1 MSWERTSK
9 NRTRIRSTERGV
21 IISNQLIRS
30 TKYGNCTRI
39 HSELYLCAGGANP
52 HGQIMRRAR
61 LGQARFVVDRR
72 GERQIVIME
81 IKDLLK
87 TISTEKK
94 VITAIRNTGEKR
106 DRRTDTDF

>member
-1 MSWERTSK
+1 
-9 NRTRIRSTERGV
+9 
-21 IISNQLIRS
+21 
-30 TKYGNCTRI
+30 
-39 HSELYLCAGGANP
+39 
-52 HGQIMRRAR
+52 MRRAR